1 MKLNRIILV
10 LLFTMIT
17 VFDMVLP
24 VSSEAELKFEN
35 GLYVIDNVI
44 GKATMNNRKKSVV
57 REEAKRYAY
66 SIMPEKILSEIIPN
80 AKGKENYELL
90 INKVSSKISGLVKN
104 FHIDSEQIAEDG
116 TLTISGTCKIDEKT
130 LDKLIGSDVIKIM
143 GNPRI
148 MLYIDEKVGGKSAQI
163 THKQVAR
170 IFEKAGYVVV
180 TPDQVRTIINIDS
193 NKVFSDP
200 KTLYEVARTLRA
212 DVIVI
217 GKASAAAF
225 ATKKYLGATFYG
237 VSGSVQLKAIITQ
250 TSQEITSQNFSSSTG
265 RKPAGSLGEG
275 ASRCLTS
282 SAARAAEQILYK
294 IAYGVAS
301 SGANLNDITINIKIA
316 NILFNDVEKIETLL
330 RELAGK
336 NGEMFERSY
345 RDNLLEIVF
354 TSKQTS
360 REVASFLSEHGLTVK
375 TLTNWSID
383 ADMFSE
389 AKPNFVPDAVINV
402 IITEVPSF
410 KKSGELENLL
420 SNFIRASNGRVVA
433 KYQDKTLELLVSFS
447 GSPDTAELAKNI
459 AAYLEENKV
468 EIEGASPS
476 FVKGKLKPEE
486 EKRGGLLW

>member
-1 MKLNRIILV
+1 MKLHRIILV
-10 LLFTMIT
+10 LLLTTIT
-17 VFDMVLP
+17 VFDIGLP
-24 VSSEAELKFEN
+24 ASSEAELNFEN
-35 GLYVIDNVI
+35 GLYVIDNII
-44 GKATMNNRKKSVV
+44 GKAAMNDRKKFVV
-57 REEAKRYAY
+57 REEAKRNAY
-66 SIMPEKILSEIIPN
+66 NTIPEKILNEIIPN
-80 AKGKENYELL
+80 TQNKENYGSL
-90 INKVSSKISGLVKN
+90 IDKISSQISSLIKN
-104 FHIDSEQIAEDG
+104 FHINSEQITEDG
-116 TLTISGTCKIDEKT
+116 MLTISGTCKIDEKT
-130 LDKLIGSDVIKIM
+130 LDKLIGSDIIKII

-148 MLYIDEKVGGKSAQI
+148 MLYIDEKVGGKSSQI
-163 THKQVAR
+163 THKQAAH
-170 IFEKAGYVVV
+170 IFEKAGYVIV
-180 TPDQVRTIINIDS
+180 TPDQARTIINIDT
-193 NKVFSDP
+193 NKVFNDP

-237 VSGSVQLKAIITQ
+237 VSGSVQLKAIITR
-250 TSQEITSQNFSSSTG
+250 TSQEITSQNFSSSTS

-282 SAARAAEQILYK
+282 SVARAAEQILYK

-301 SGANLNDITINIKIA
+301 SGTNLNDITINIKIA

-354 TSKQTS
+354 TSHKTS

-383 ADMFSE
+383 ADMFRE
-389 AKPNFVPDAVINV
+389 TKPDFVPDAVINV

-410 KKSGELENLL
+410 KKSDELENLL
-420 SNFIRASNGRVVA
+420 GNFVRASNGKVTA
-433 KYQDKTLELLVSFS
+433 KYQDKTLELLVSLS
-447 GSPDTAELAKNI
+447 GSPNTAELAKNI
-459 AAYLEENKV
+459 ATYLEENRI